1 MKVILTEK
9 QAEKLI
15 GMMMNETKEYSYSP
29 ENVLIVK
36 KYLDDNFR
44 RGNLE
49 GLGEDGLPSNTPIV
63 VMINIQTG
71 KPVQD
76 MYDHQ
81 LLELLIDKFQNMFV
95 DEIERKSFLL
105 QVMKDW
111 YDNKIGLYGG
121 LSVNH
126 V

>member
-1 MKVILTEK
+1 
-9 QAEKLI
+9 
-15 GMMMNETKEYSYSP
+15 MMNETKEYSYSP